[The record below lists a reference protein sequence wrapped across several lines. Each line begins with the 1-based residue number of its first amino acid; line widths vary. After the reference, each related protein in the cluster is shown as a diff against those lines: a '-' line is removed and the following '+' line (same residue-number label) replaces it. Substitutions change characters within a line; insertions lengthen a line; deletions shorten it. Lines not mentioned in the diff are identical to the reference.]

1 MAAPLDP
8 QQVAALDLARRI
20 VREAAIHG
28 VRPEFYMVD
37 VVGSVIAVIKATRG
51 ADYALTVNGHGAWEC
66 ALFRNEGF
74 PKPRLIREAISATRA
89 HGSSPAFGLVVR
101 PGRALLCAAGLAG
114 LSVPR
119 A

>member
-51 ADYALTVNGHGAWEC
+51 ADYALTVARGASGGC
-66 ALFRNEGF
+66 D
-74 PKPRLIREAISATRA
+74 AIAA
-89 HGSSPAFGLVVR
+89 QIAAEVR
-101 PGRALLCAAGLAG
+101 G
-114 LSVPR
+114 
-119 A
+119 